1 MIVFLLSAISV
12 QNVAN
17 AVTNSQQLS
26 VTVKNIELLELEN
39 SNVLVVNMNI
49 LNNGNE
55 EASFFANNFDL
66 LDSNLKQY
74 GTISSYELREKGKSI
89 TRGICDTIFGDSV
102 NPGLSINLEICFEV
116 PKSNFQ
122 YDSILIYN
130 NMFVQNANSAKLV
143 PLVKNSVGQDA
154 LINKSNQQN
163 EQIAVGQDDDAL
175 INKSNQQ
182 NEQIAVGQDDDALI
196 NKSNQQNEKIADRVD
211 EIESQGGCLIATA
224 AYGTELAPDVQN
236 LREIRNKMYE
246 TKMGGDIMHTV
257 NDFYYSFSPTVADW
271 ERENSLFKEIMK
283 LAITPSMTSFTII
296 NHENIGSEDELV
308 AYVASIVALNM
319 GMYFVAPAIIIL
331 GIRKKISL

>member
-1 MIVFLLSAISV
+1 MQSKFLGFIIFLFLLFFMPT
-12 QNVAN
+12 QNIAN
-17 AVTNSQQLS
+17 AITNLQQLS
-26 VTVKNIELLELEN
+26 VTVKNIELIELEN
-39 SNVLVVNMNI
+39 SDILLITLNI
-49 LNNGNE
+49 FNNGNE
-55 EASFFANNFDL
+55 EASFFEDNFDL
-66 LDSNLKQY
+66 LDSNLRQY
-74 GTISSYELREKGKSI
+74 GSTSFYELFEKDVFISWNTCNFVFLDI
-89 TRGICDTIFGDSV
+89 
-102 NPGLSINLEICFEV
+102 NPSLSSDLEICFEV

-122 YDSILIYN
+122 YDSIIIYE
-130 NMFVQNANSAKLV
+130 NMFIKDVDSAKLV
-143 PLVKNSVGQDA
+143 PLVTNSVGQ
-154 LINKSNQQN
+154 
-163 EQIAVGQDDDAL
+163 
-175 INKSNQQ
+175 
-182 NEQIAVGQDDDALI
+182 DALI

-246 TKMGGDIMHTV
+246 TKMGGDIMHAV

-283 LAITPSMTSFTII
+283 LAITPSMASFTII